1 MGLTTA
7 SSLRCTL
14 VALTRSATAFL
25 RCGFLTRAGNIAA
38 SLDSFPH
45 KLALMLKVF
54 KRLVN
59 QISSQGLVEILLIKC
74 DDFVCKATAHK
85 VVNGHLN
92 VVVYIKRSLGPGLA
106 DEKCLFGLFE
116 GKCSRVESVK

>member
-14 VALTRSATAFL
+14 VALPRSATAFL
-25 RCGFLTRAGNIAA
+25 RCGLLTRAGNIAA

-74 DDFVCKATAHK
+74 DDLVCKATAHK

-106 DEKCLFGLFE
+106 DEKCLFGLLE

>member
-14 VALTRSATAFL
+14 VALPRSATAFL
-25 RCGFLTRAGNIAA
+25 RCGLLTRAGNIAA

-74 DDFVCKATAHK
+74 DDLVCKTTAHK

-106 DEKCLFGLFE
+106 DEKCLFGLLE